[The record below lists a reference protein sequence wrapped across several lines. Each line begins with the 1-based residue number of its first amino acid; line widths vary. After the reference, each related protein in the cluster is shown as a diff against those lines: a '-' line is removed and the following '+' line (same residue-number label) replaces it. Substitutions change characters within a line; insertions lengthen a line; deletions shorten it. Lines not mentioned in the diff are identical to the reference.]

1 MLPLAPI
8 IALLPFTDAGHNEQS
23 RAWAQAAVR
32 SLVAD
37 ELVDAQLAPIPSQ
50 PGKPQ
55 ETEPAK
61 AARIARELK
70 ADWVVMGAFDVNA
83 EKFKLWAQLYS
94 PKGKMVATGSAVVS
108 AVELPDGVHQAVL
121 GLLRSMTPPPL
132 NLIELTM
139 EKRPPLRSARA
150 GELFGEA
157 LVSTNDEEKRRL
169 LQMAM
174 SEDPTFGAVMRAL
187 EELDAHR
194 ADAAQSQLLADA
206 AARLKEL
213 KAKEKDPTK
222 LAEQLLERFGE
233 LHHKKQHRQLIAET
247 LAVLR
252 DPPPRARG
260 VPLAETAQLL
270 QVVSWDALADDD
282 SVVREGHK
290 FLARHPLSDSVPQV
304 QLLIDQAI
312 EHKQRRLSG
321 ARRAADRIAKLK
333 TADRGDPCRRAEIF
347 EDEEQLGEARSAW
360 QDCVKRGE
368 KPPTRLVHLLL
379 VDLRLAD
386 YSAASKILKRLEKTA
401 PAEYKAVLPLAKG
414 LPGE

>member
-1 MLPLAPI
+1 MLALAPI
-8 IALLPFTDAGHNEQS
+8 IALLPFTDAGHTEQS

-32 SLVAD
+32 ALVAD
-37 ELVDAQLAPIPSQ
+37 ELIAAQLAPIPAE
-50 PGKPQ
+50 PGRPQ
-55 ETEPAK
+55 EADPAR
-61 AARIARELK
+61 ATRIAKELK
-70 ADWVVMGAFDVNA
+70 ADWVLMGAFDVTRDS
-83 EKFKLWAQLYS
+83 FKLWTQLYA
-94 PKGKMVATGSAVVS
+94 PKGKMLATGSAVVS
-108 AVELPDGVHQAVL
+108 ALELPEGVHQTVVA
-121 GLLRSMTPPPL
+121 LLRSMTPPPL
-132 NLIELTM
+132 NLIELTQ

-157 LVSTNDEEKRRL
+157 LVASSDEEKRRL
-169 LQMAM
+169 LQLALG
-174 SEDPTFGAVMRAL
+174 EDPTFGAVNRAL

-194 ADAAQSQLLADA
+194 ADAAQKQLESEA
-206 AARLKEL
+206 AARLKAL
-213 KAKEKDPTK
+213 KAKEKDPTR
-222 LAEQLLERFGE
+222 LAELLLERFGE
-233 LHHKKQHRQLIAET
+233 LHHKKQHRQLIAEAQ
-247 LAVLR
+247 AVLH
-252 DPPPRARG
+252 DPPGRARG

-270 QVVSWDALADDD
+270 VVASWDALADDD

-321 ARRAADRIAKLK
+321 ARRANDRIARLK
-333 TADRGDPCRRAEIF
+333 PAERGDPCRRAEIL
-347 EDEEQLGEARSAW
+347 EDEEQLGEARAAW
-360 QDCVKRGE
+360 QECIKAGE

-386 YSAASKILKRLEKTA
+386 YPAAAKILKRLEQTA